1 MSRFHFKRQRKVRP
15 CLIFDRKCSENK
27 PVTVRQRT
35 AMFQIENNDSS
46 SLAGEGSKEGNAKR
60 QNEGLS
66 NGDGGPENSLDG
78 TNDYFAIPTRGMF
91 SLRKRNSMKK
101 TPEELAIRMIIIEQT
116 LQTRRNAICKEIE
129 RKMYIQGACLEKHRH
144 NLQITHEL
152 MSRGLL
158 WP

>member
-1 MSRFHFKRQRKVRP
+1 MAMEVQRIPWTGQTTILPFRQ
-15 CLIFDRKCSENK
+15 L
-27 PVTVRQRT
+27 
-35 AMFQIENNDSS
+35 
-46 SLAGEGSKEGNAKR
+46 G
-60 QNEGLS
+60 
-66 NGDGGPENSLDG
+66 
-78 TNDYFAIPTRGMF
+78 GMF